1 MRKTFLLVLVVMF
14 VLWGCKSHEKR
25 KILIG
30 FSQCMSNDLW
40 RQTMIQEMKM
50 AASLNP
56 NVDLVIMDANEDS
69 RRQVLQ
75 IDQLISK
82 KVDILI
88 ISPNESLP
96 ITPIAVQA
104 YKNGIPTIII
114 DRKIESD
121 DFTAYIG
128 ADNFEIGK
136 SVGLYIGNVFK
147 GEGKILEIRGLD
159 GSSPAAD
166 RHNGFIAGLSN
177 FPKLQVI
184 YSANGQWLQDKAMNI
199 AQSAFAKD
207 SFNIVFGQNDVMAY
221 GARIIANKKGLNSIF
236 IVGID
241 ALPELG
247 LNLVDQGQLQAS
259 FIYPTGGIKAID
271 LALDILE
278 KRPFSK
284 INYLSTSVVDA
295 TNVKVIKLQQEQV
308 LSYQQIIEKQIG
320 RISEQLQRFNNQRT
334 LLNIVG
340 ISLILLVFLA
350 VALFYFYFVS
360 KRKNYELEQKN
371 NAILNQ
377 KELLEKQN
385 LQILEMNQKVESATQ
400 AKLRFFTN
408 ISHEIRTPLTLINAP
423 LHKISKEL
431 PASYGYLHADLKM
444 VQRNADRLLTLIN
457 QLMDFRKL
465 ELGMVDL
472 SVSETD
478 IVLLVS
484 EVYKAFQPL
493 ARQKNISFGISN
505 DQKSQ
510 LIWVDVDKINKVLFN
525 VVSNAFK
532 FTPENGQIKIHV
544 ATKQNEF
551 VEIQVSD
558 TGPGIT
564 PGKEQQIFERFFQQK
579 EHRHM
584 GTGIG
589 LSLTKEFLD
598 LHSGKIAVK
607 NRLSCGSCFEITL
620 KKGKSHFS
628 DEELVSQHTIDYE
641 AIKPVLSDAR
651 ASDKVILNHTRI
663 SGISKTVMIVED
675 DSELRS
681 FINRNLAP
689 DYFIIEAKD
698 GLDALEI
705 LKVEQPDLILTDVM
719 MPEIDGIELTKR
731 VKSSL
736 TTSHIPIIMLTAR
749 TSQEQK
755 IEGIENGADAYIEK
769 PFNLDYLNIRIKK
782 LLESRDSL
790 QQYFQSHLKIPLEE
804 INSYNSLDKNFL
816 AKIESIMGSNYQNSE
831 FSVEEFGDL
840 LSISRI
846 HLYRKIKALTGLSP
860 IDYVN
865 KYRLKRSRE
874 LLGNETNNIIG
885 VAFEVGYSSA
895 AYFSKKFRDE
905 FNMTPTEYIKSC
917 RDPESK
923 DQKNK
928 L

>member
-1 MRKTFLLVLVVMF
+1 
-14 VLWGCKSHEKR
+14 
-25 KILIG
+25 
-30 FSQCMSNDLW
+30 MSNDLW

-50 AASLNP
+50 AASLYP
-56 NVDLVIMDANEDS
+56 NIDLVIMDANEDNQ
-69 RRQVLQ
+69 RQVYQ
-75 IDQLISK
+75 IDQLIDK
-82 KVDILI
+82 KIDVLI
-88 ISPNESLP
+88 ISPNESQP
-96 ITPIAVQA
+96 VTPAAVLA
-104 YKNGIPTIII
+104 YKSGIPTIII

-121 DFTAYIG
+121 QFTAYVG

-136 SVGLYIGNVFK
+136 NVGQYIGNVFK
-147 GEGKILEIRGLD
+147 GQGRILEIRGLD
-159 GSSPAAD
+159 GSSPAQD
-166 RHNGFIAGLSN
+166 RHNGFIAGLSD
-177 FPKLQVI
+177 FPNLKVI
-184 YSANGQWLQDKAMNI
+184 ASANGQWLQNKAMNI

-207 SFNIVFGQNDVMAY
+207 SINIVFGQNDVMAY
-221 GARIIANKKGLNSIF
+221 GARIIADKLGLNDLF

-241 ALPELG
+241 ALPQLG
-247 LNLVDQGQLQAS
+247 LNLVDQGKLQAS

-271 LALDILE
+271 LALDILA

-284 INYLSTSVVDA
+284 MNYLNTSVVDA
-295 TNVKVIKLQQEQV
+295 SNVKIIKLQQEQV

-320 RISEQLQRFNNQRT
+320 RISEQLQRFNNQHT
-334 LLNIVG
+334 LLNILG

-350 VALFYFYFVS
+350 VALFYSYFVS
-360 KRKNYELEQKN
+360 KRKNHELEQKN
-371 NAILNQ
+371 NAILQQ

-423 LHKISKEL
+423 LNKISQEL
-431 PASYGYLHADLKM
+431 PPSFGYLHADLSM
-444 VQRNADRLLTLIN
+444 IQRNADRLLTLIN

-465 ELGMVDL
+465 ELGMADL
-472 SVSETD
+472 AVSETD
-478 IVLLVS
+478 IVLVVS

-510 LIWVDVDKINKVLFN
+510 LVWVDVDKINKVLFN
-525 VVSNAFK
+525 VISNAFK
-532 FTPENGQIKIHV
+532 FTPENGRIKIHV
-544 ATKQNEF
+544 SSKHNDF
-551 VEIQVSD
+551 VEIQVRD
-558 TGPGIT
+558 TGPGIA
-564 PGKEQQIFERFFQQK
+564 PGKEEQIFERFFQQK

-598 LHSGKIAVK
+598 LHAGNISVK
-607 NRLSCGSCFEITL
+607 NILPNGSCFVITL

-628 DEELVSQHTIDYE
+628 EEQFTGQQTIDYK
-641 AIKPVLSDAR
+641 AIKPVLSVTSELENVSSNQVMVR
-651 ASDKVILNHTRI
+651 
-663 SGISKTVMIVED
+663 GISKTIMIVED
-675 DSELRS
+675 DSELRG
-681 FINRNLAP
+681 FINKNLSN

-731 VKSSL
+731 LKSSL
-736 TTSHIPIIMLTAR
+736 TTSHIPIVMLTAR
-749 TSQEQK
+749 TSREQK

-782 LLESRDSL
+782 LLESRDAL
-790 QQYFQSHLKIPLEE
+790 QQYFQSHLKVPMEE
-804 INSYNSLDKNFL
+804 IGTYNSLDKVFL
-816 AKIESIMGSNYQNSE
+816 SKIESVMGSNYHNSE

-874 LLGNETNNIIG
+874 LLCNETNNIIG
-885 VAFEVGYSSA
+885 VALEVGYSSA

-905 FNMTPTEYIKSC
+905 FGMTPTEYIKSC
-917 RDPESK
+917 KDVNKK
-923 DQKNK
+923 DQKANI
-928 L
+928 

>member
-1 MRKTFLLVLVVMF
+1 MRKTILLVLVVMF
-14 VLWGCKSHEKR
+14 LFSGCKSREKK

-56 NVDLVIMDANEDS
+56 NVDLVILDANEDS
-69 RRQVLQ
+69 KRQVYQ
-75 IDQLISK
+75 IDQLLSK
-82 KVDILI
+82 KIDVLI
-88 ISPNESLP
+88 ISPNESQPL
-96 ITPIAVQA
+96 TPIAVQA
-104 YKNGIPTIII
+104 YKSGIPTIII
-114 DRKIESD
+114 DRKIMSD
-121 DFTAYIG
+121 QFTAYIG

-136 SVGLYIGNVFK
+136 NVGQYIGNVFK
-147 GEGKILEIRGLD
+147 GRGRILEIRGLD
-159 GSSPAAD
+159 GSSPALD
-166 RHNGFIAGLSN
+166 RHNGFVAGLSK
-177 FPKLQVI
+177 FPNLQI
-184 YSANGQWLQDKAMNI
+184 ISSTNGQWLQDKAMKI
-199 AQSAFAKD
+199 AQKEFEKD

-221 GARIIANKKGLNSIF
+221 GARIIANKLGLNSIF

-241 ALPELG
+241 ALPQLG
-247 LNLVDQGQLQAS
+247 LNLVDQGKLQAS

-284 INYLSTSVVDA
+284 INYLNTSVVDA
-295 TNVKVIKLQQEQV
+295 SNVKVIKLQQEQV

-320 RISEQLQRFNNQRT
+320 RISEQLQRFNNQHT

-340 ISLILLVFLA
+340 ISLILLVILS
-350 VALFYFYFVS
+350 VALFYSYFVS
-360 KRKNYELEQKN
+360 KRKNHELEQKN
-371 NAILNQ
+371 NAILKQ

-385 LQILEMNQKVESATQ
+385 LQILEMNQKVESAIQ
-400 AKLRFFTN
+400 AKIRFFTN

-431 PASYGYLHADLKM
+431 PSSFGYLHADLNM
-444 VQRNADRLLTLIN
+444 IQRNADRLLTLIN

-465 ELGMVDL
+465 ELGMVDIE
-472 SVSETD
+472 VAETD

-532 FTPENGQIKIHV
+532 FTPENGKIKIHL
-544 ATKQNEF
+544 ATKLSGI
-551 VEIQVSD
+551 VEIHVSD

-598 LHSGKIAVK
+598 LHSGKISVR
-607 NRLSCGSCFEITL
+607 NILPNGSCFVITL

-628 DEELVSQHTIDYE
+628 DEQFTGQQTIDYK
-641 AIKPVLSDAR
+641 AIKPVLTFTPEPENVS
-651 ASDKVILNHTRI
+651 SNQIKVR
-663 SGISKTVMIVED
+663 GISKTLMIVED

-681 FINRNLAP
+681 FINKNLSH
-689 DYFIIEAKD
+689 DYFIIEAQD
-698 GLDALEI
+698 GLDALEM
-705 LKVEQPDLILTDVM
+705 LKVEQPDLILTDIM

-731 VKSSL
+731 MKSSL

-755 IEGIENGADAYIEK
+755 IMGIESGADAYIEK

-790 QQYFQSHLKIPLEE
+790 KQYFQSHLKIPSEE
-804 INSYNSLDKNFL
+804 TSSYNSLDKSFL
-816 AKIESIMGSNYQNSE
+816 TKIDSIMGSNYQNSE

-874 LLGNETNNIIG
+874 LLCNETNNIIG

-905 FNMTPTEYIKSC
+905 FKMTPTEYIKSC
-917 RDPESK
+917 RDLENKDSK
-923 DQKNK
+923 AKT
-928 L
+928 